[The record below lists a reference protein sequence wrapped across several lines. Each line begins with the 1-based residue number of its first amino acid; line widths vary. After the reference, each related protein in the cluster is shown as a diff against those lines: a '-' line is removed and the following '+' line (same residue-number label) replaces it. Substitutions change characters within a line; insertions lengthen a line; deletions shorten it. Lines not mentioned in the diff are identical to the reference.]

1 MHRDI
6 YERICSFPKKNNL
19 QKLVWCV
26 WGPLQPPDII
36 SRTASTRTE
45 LFTRHE
51 AGQGPCEQL
60 THSYHPKP
68 SRVPPATAGNRL
80 ITGRKLEPDNCQCR
94 GKSDGELGGS
104 CIISKEDASV
114 KHGKEGLKEGV
125 TGLFKF

>member
-1 MHRDI
+1 M
-6 YERICSFPKKNNL
+6 YPAKNCNL

-26 WGPLQPPDII
+26 RGPLQPQDII
-36 SRTASTRTE
+36 SWAASTRTE

-51 AGQGPCEQL
+51 AGQGLCEQL

-94 GKSDGELGGS
+94 GKSRGELGKL
-104 CIISKEDASV
+104 CIISKEDAAV
-114 KHGKEGLKEGV
+114 KHGKK
-125 TGLFKF
+125 KM